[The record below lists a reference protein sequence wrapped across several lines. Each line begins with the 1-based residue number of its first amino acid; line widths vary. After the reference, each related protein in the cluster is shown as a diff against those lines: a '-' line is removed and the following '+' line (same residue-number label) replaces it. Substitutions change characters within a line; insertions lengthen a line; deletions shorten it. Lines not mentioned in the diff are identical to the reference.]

1 MRALAW
7 AWLALVAGLPLLVL
21 LAASFGAPRDGVPPL
36 LWPWEQGSLD
46 AWRSVAAD
54 GWAATALLRSLLLAG
69 VTATLCAALA
79 FPMALGV
86 LAAPPRWRVPLALAL
101 LLPFLAGFVLR
112 MAAWVGLLRD
122 SGWVNASLLRVGVIE
137 EPLRLLYTDFS
148 LILGMVHA
156 YLPFAALPL
165 LAHLWRRDT
174 AVEEAAADL
183 GASPFAVFRSVTL
196 PMAAPALLAALLL
209 VFIPAAGEYVI
220 PELLG
225 PPGATLA
232 GRAIW
237 AEFFTTRDWAAAAAM
252 AVALLALLALPIA
265 LAQRAWGGGS
275 RA

>member
-1 MRALAW
+1 VRALAW
-7 AWLALVAGLPLLVL
+7 IWLGLVAGLPLLVL
-21 LAASFGAPRDGVPPL
+21 LAAAFGAPHDGVPPV
-36 LWPWEQGSLD
+36 LWPWEGAASLE
-46 AWRSVAAD
+46 AWRTLAAD
-54 GWAATALLRSLLLAG
+54 DSAAMALLRSLLLAG

-86 LAAPPRWRVPLALAL
+86 LAAAPRWRVPLALAL

-122 SGWVNASLLRVGVIE
+122 SGWMNAGLLRLGLIE
-137 EPLRLLYTDFS
+137 EPLRLLHTDFA
-148 LILGMVHA
+148 LLLGMVHA

-165 LAHLWRRDT
+165 LAHLWRRDL

-196 PMAAPALLAALLL
+196 PMAAPALLAAFLL

-225 PPGATLA
+225 PPGAPLA

-237 AEFFTTRDWAAAAAM
+237 AEFFTTRDWPTAAAM
-252 AVALLALLALPIA
+252 SVALLALLALPVA
-265 LAQRAWGGGS
+265 LAQKGRGA
-275 RA
+275 